1 MQLLLEHIKI
11 QPAQEK
17 KRFNQF
23 KKKKKNFFQRKI
35 QPIQEK
41 NSNSEVDSEGTIYS
55 R

>member
-23 KKKKKNFFQRKI
+23 KKKKIFFSKEILKLI
-35 QPIQEK
+35 QKAQSTRGKLIAMVFIK
-41 NSNSEVDSEGTIYS
+41 C
-55 R
+55 